1 MTQAEFQERYV
12 YDPSSDCL
20 GRGGFGAVY
29 RAHDTLRGREV
40 AIKVSE
46 VRDERFRLKHE
57 VDIAKSL
64 PEHRNI
70 AHYEEC
76 HTISTLSGA
85 FDFAIMQYYK
95 AGSLEH
101 LLTHES
107 LTVEQ
112 RYDILRQLLEGIAF
126 LHSHNIIHRDLK
138 PQNILI
144 DKYRGKITLK
154 ITDFG
159 ISKHLN
165 DNANSVV
172 TNSLMGVGTLSY
184 ASPEQLSSKNI
195 RHNTDLWS
203 FGVLAFRVLTNTL
216 PFTSGQYTADS
227 EDGRNEI
234 IRQIKTGVLPS
245 AIYSIS
251 EPWCDIIKRC
261 LTTDNTLRIQT
272 AKECI
277 SLLDGNIYREELP
290 NHEEETIKSI
300 EPVIETP
307 IVEKEVVK
315 VKPRRRKKETKETT
329 PVIPYIKTRYDKI
342 FDWIYIIACWGYT
355 TIVAIFTIDFFISA
369 GDWYFWPTLAVIIN
383 IVCSFI
389 INLHCIGKNTFNAH
403 LPGVWV
409 SLFVIFILV
418 VWDFLS
424 DTRDIVTTYATCLG
438 LFVVISNIAW
448 LKHVV
453 KWEKRDKD
461 SFGLSRAVKLGF
473 TLPLVLCIASI
484 IYASFYYGI
493 PFLNATY
500 TLVGTIVIPFNV
512 LISIVSEDKDER
524 IMLPTFGIIYTL
536 IATIVAVI
544 IDEYPYNIL
553 IPLVL
558 AVYFI
563 IPTYNLIKWIIKSTY
578 KWLYNAISSKIYNR

>member
-1 MTQAEFQERYV
+1 MTQAEFQERYL
-12 YDPSSDCL
+12 YDPNSDCL

-76 HTISTLSGA
+76 HTISTLSGTY
-85 FDFAIMQYYK
+85 DFAIMQYYK

-101 LLTHES
+101 LLTHKP
-107 LTVEQ
+107 LTIEQ
-112 RYDILRQLLEGIAF
+112 RYDILRQLLEGISF

-144 DKYRGKITLK
+144 DKYHGKITLK

-159 ISKHLN
+159 ISKHLD

-216 PFTSGQYTADS
+216 PFTSGQYIADS

-251 EPWCDIIKRC
+251 EPWRDIIKRC

-315 VKPRRRKKETKETT
+315 VKPRRRKKETT

-342 FDWIYIIACWGYT
+342 FDWIYICASWLYTIITTAWIIDLFIAY
-355 TIVAIFTIDFFISA
+355 DN
-369 GDWYFWPTLAVIIN
+369 WYIWPILSIIIN
-383 IVCSFI
+383 ILISIGITLLRDESRHFFVFGYAIVFLVISLILSLILTIFFDYTPELLIASSCWAGLICIIPQLYWLKYIIKWGTIDNDEIKLSRFAKIITAIPIIYAIYATIDTIISTNDSYINAITLVYFSTSISFSLI
-389 INLHCIGKNTFNAH
+389 IIYLFAEKDAKLLALIMYIFLSTIYIFLNVITENQYTFPPFIGAI
-403 LPGVWV
+403 LGWI
-409 SLFVIFILV
+409 VIFIV
-418 VWDFLS
+418 
-424 DTRDIVTTYATCLG
+424 
-438 LFVVISNIAW
+438 N
-448 LKHVV
+448 
-453 KWEKRDKD
+453 
-461 SFGLSRAVKLGF
+461 
-473 TLPLVLCIASI
+473 
-484 IYASFYYGI
+484 
-493 PFLNATY
+493 
-500 TLVGTIVIPFNV
+500 
-512 LISIVSEDKDER
+512 IVSKNPDHKLTNLYKLIDK
-524 IMLPTFGIIYTL
+524 
-536 IATIVAVI
+536 
-544 IDEYPYNIL
+544 
-553 IPLVL
+553 
-558 AVYFI
+558 
-563 IPTYNLIKWIIKSTY
+563 
-578 KWLYNAISSKIYNR
+578 